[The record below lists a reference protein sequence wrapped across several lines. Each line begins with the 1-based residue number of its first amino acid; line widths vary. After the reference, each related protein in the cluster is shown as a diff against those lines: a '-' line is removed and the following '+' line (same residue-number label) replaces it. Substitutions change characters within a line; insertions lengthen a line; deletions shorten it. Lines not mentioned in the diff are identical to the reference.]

1 MKIKVNIYDHDFVPA
16 LGRGPFFDKVINEE
30 LYRSLRRLG
39 YQVEEVNE
47 AAGSAKLV
55 LDATDPVAEEV
66 PAEPV
71 VESPA
76 PEVQDTPVAEVQEQ
90 TPAAEPEVESPAPE
104 APAEPVAEDQPA
116 PAEETQSAAT
126 EEAHAD
132 EVTNEDGDLV
142 ETEDEGEDVEEAPVV
157 DAKEI
162 FTEEEITFL
171 KGKARSNEIKEL
183 LTSKGVEIPEDH
195 DTIKEMLALVGLKR

>member
-55 LDATDPVAEEV
+55 LDATDPIAEEA

-76 PEVQDTPVAEVQEQ
+76 PEAEV
-90 TPAAEPEVESPAPE
+90 VESPAPE
-104 APAEPVAEDQPA
+104 APAEEVAEPQPATTEEVKPEATTEEAA
-116 PAEETQSAAT
+116 PAEE
-126 EEAHAD
+126 
-132 EVTNEDGDLV
+132 VTNENGDLV

-157 DAKEI
+157 DAKDI
-162 FTEEEITFL
+162 FTEEEISFL
-171 KGKARSNEIKEL
+171 KGKARSNEIKDL

>member
-1 MKIKVNIYDHDFVPA
+1 M
-16 LGRGPFFDKVINEE
+16 
-30 LYRSLRRLG
+30 G

-55 LDATDPVAEEV
+55 LDATDPVAEEA

-76 PEVQDTPVAEVQEQ
+76 PVEEVQEQ
-90 TPAAEPEVESPAPE
+90 SPAPEAEVVENPAPE
-104 APAEPVAEDQPA
+104 APAEEVAEPQPSTT
-116 PAEETQSAAT
+116 EEVKPEAAT
-126 EEAHAD
+126 EESPAE

-142 ETEDEGEDVEEAPVV
+142 ETEDEGEDTEEAPVV

-162 FTEEEITFL
+162 FTEEEISFL